1 MRRRSAFFTITAWLA
16 LFCVGSADVSHGWAA
31 PSVAGIDKMGKTAAP
46 TAVVKPVAGKQR
58 GGNPAAAPA
67 MYHYNSKGKADPF
80 KPFMETDPEVIK
92 RKSAELAKKKVKALS
107 KVINPLQKEDIGKFL
122 LVGITGDAKRR
133 TAIVED
139 KTAKRHYPLSLG
151 TFIGQNGGRVTAILP
166 DKVIVEERVNSDQKN
181 GRNKKEINRIEML
194 LHREIDK

>member
-31 PSVAGIDKMGKTAAP
+31 PSVAGIDKKGKPATP
-46 TAVVKPVAGKQR
+46 PAVVKPVV
-58 GGNPAAAPA
+58 APA